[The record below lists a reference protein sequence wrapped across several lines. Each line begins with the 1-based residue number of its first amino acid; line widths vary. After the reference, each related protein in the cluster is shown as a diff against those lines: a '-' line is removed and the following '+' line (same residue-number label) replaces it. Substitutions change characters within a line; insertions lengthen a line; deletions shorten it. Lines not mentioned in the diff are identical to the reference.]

1 MKKLVYSYTE
11 DQVRVFPPSLDS
23 SIIVDDFITKLDV
36 WSSRKL
42 RELDVNEETID

>member
-1 MKKLVYSYTE
+1 MKLVYSYTE
-11 DQVRVFPPSLDS
+11 DQVRVFPPVLDASL
-23 SIIVDDFITKLDV
+23 IVDDFITKLDV